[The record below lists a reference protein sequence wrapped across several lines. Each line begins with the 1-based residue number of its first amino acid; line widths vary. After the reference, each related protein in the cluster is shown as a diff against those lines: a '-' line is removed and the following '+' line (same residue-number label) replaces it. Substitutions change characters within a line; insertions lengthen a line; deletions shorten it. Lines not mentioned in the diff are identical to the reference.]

1 MVSINMRRG
10 PQGWGLLVRKKTRK
24 AESISSESGSSTRS
38 RKSVTFATEV
48 ENIESVNRTA
58 TAKDLESIMVA
69 SGRFGALK
77 SALRVK
83 MNTLGV
89 H

>member
-1 MVSINMRRG
+1 VGSVG
-10 PQGWGLLVRKKTRK
+10 PQKIQK
-24 AESISSESGSSTRS
+24 AGSISSESSSSTRS
-38 RKSVTFATEV
+38 RKSVTFAED
-48 ENIESVNRTA
+48 IESIESSNRA
-58 TAKDLESIMVA
+58 TTGRKLESIMVA

>member
-1 MVSINMRRG
+1 MV
-10 PQGWGLLVRKKTRK
+10 PQKARK
-24 AESISSESGSSTRS
+24 AESISSESSSSTRS
-38 RKSVTFATEV
+38 RKSVTFAEDI
-48 ENIESVNRTA
+48 ENIQS
-58 TAKDLESIMVA
+58 KDLVMTGRKLESIVAA
-69 SGRFGALK
+69 SGRFGQLK